1 MQFVKVFRGGE
12 DMESVRRA
20 VAVELERPP
29 SELYAVEE
37 PYRRIVEEVAAYVAE
52 RGTLEKEKYNELYR
66 RFRKQYPLPA
76 QLIQQ
81 AINQGVETGKSF
93 LELKRNGRIHK
104 PHPEVR
110 HVSIRFAK
118 DSWSYRKTAASA
130 ASVKIA
136 VSLPGGRR
144 EVWIKPHRRFWLY
157 WWRVLRKEAEL
168 VSTLVLKRRRGRWY
182 AVFVFDVMPKR
193 EPPAEVAAFDVNE
206 NTVAVAKVS
215 LLSTVDA
222 VAQWNRQ
229 YLDPAVYSIKTDFGR
244 LAKRYEMLRGRKLE
258 ELKRK
263 YPFAG
268 RDEDE
273 RRQNVADTREFRKF
287 ARRLRERRRKEGR
300 IRQIASE
307 VTKSPAVII
316 TEELGKNPQEEMIGL
331 EEKRVKKKE
340 LRHRVKQ
347 TPFKKLLKSIED
359 KAAEGGSAVFY
370 VSSFRN
376 SKVCPIHFALL
387 KNGGDWHTLQCPH
400 GHVVDRDVAAVLNM
414 LWKTTPTGW
423 VKGVWW
429 DVKEVRKRLRKKVVP
444 KEVVRKT
451 NPIIPRPV
459 AYAVWTSLMALKAGN
474 KWPAVLARAAPM
486 TPAQGAD
493 EGGTRAPM
501 NRPKGNNSRG
511 GEEVSSSRNTACW
524 AFCF

>member
-1 MQFVKVFRGGE
+1 
-12 DMESVRRA
+12 MECVRRA
-20 VAVELERPP
+20 VAVEVENTPP
-29 SELYAVEE
+29 ELYAVEG
-37 PYRRIVEEVAAYVAE
+37 PYRRIVEEVAVYVAE
-52 RGTLEKEKYNELYR
+52 RGRLEREKYNELYR
-66 RFRKQYPLPA
+66 RFRELYPLPA

-81 AINQGVETGKSF
+81 AINQGVEIGKSF
-93 LELKRNGRIHK
+93 LEAKRNGRIHK

-110 HVSIRFAK
+110 RVSIRFAK
-118 DSWSYRKTAASA
+118 DSWSYKKTIS
-130 ASVKIA
+130 SVA
-136 VSLPGGRR
+136 PVRLALSLPGGRR
-144 EVWIKPHRRFWLY
+144 EIWIKPHRRFWLY

-168 VSTLVLKRRRGRWY
+168 TSTLVLKRRRGRWY
-182 AVFVFDVMPKR
+182 AVFVFDVAPERK
-193 EPPAEVAAFDVNE
+193 PPAEVVAFDVNE
-206 NTVAVAKVS
+206 NSVAVARVS

-229 YLDPAVYSIKTDFGR
+229 YLDPAVYSIETDFGR

-287 ARRLRERRRKEGR
+287 VKRLRERRRKEGR
-300 IRQIASE
+300 VRQTARE
-307 VTKSPAVII
+307 MTKSPAVII

-331 EEKRVKKKE
+331 EDKKVKKRE

-347 TPFKKLLKSIED
+347 TPFKKLVRAVED

-387 KNGGDWHTLQCPH
+387 KNGGGWRTLHCPH
-400 GHVVDRDVAAVLNM
+400 GHPVDRDAAAVLNM

-429 DVKEVRKRLRKKVVP
+429 YVKEARKRLRKKVVP
-444 KEVVRKT
+444 KEVVKKV
-451 NPIIPRPV
+451 NPFIPRPIIH
-459 AYAVWTSLMALKAGN
+459 AVWTSLGALKASPQ
-474 KWPAVLARAAPM
+474 WPAVLARAAPM

-493 EGGTRAPM
+493 EDGARAPP
-501 NRPKGNNSRG
+501 RPKG
-511 GEEVSSSRNTACW
+511 TPAL
-524 AFCF
+524 